1 MLNREK
7 VSAYDGRAVNV
18 SYRHTRVPQQR
29 SVHSS
34 SFLSLNR
41 AEHEERPFK
50 RRLDEVLSNI
60 KLREAA
66 KCLSTGT
73 VAFLMSKQT
82 EVDPIQASDK

>member
-1 MLNREK
+1 MCRTVILECLNSGVCTLLR
-7 VSAYDGRAVNV
+7 
-18 SYRHTRVPQQR
+18 
-29 SVHSS
+29 
-34 SFLSLNR
+34 FLSLNR